1 MKEVAFI
8 LVGIFFGVMFSLIFI
23 STKQTSDD
31 MKIKS
36 YREYLRGYSEGL
48 DYAVDVLSKD
58 DSLQIK
64 SSKKFGK
71 IMVNKA
77 TKDVFLI
84 SGEDTFIT
92 SRFPDGNVGCGQ
104 KHTDHLYKTKK

>member
-1 MKEVAFI
+1 MKAVKFI
-8 LVGIFFGVMFSLIFI
+8 LVGIALGVIVSFIFI
-23 STKQTSDD
+23 SIEKASDD

-36 YREYLRGYSEGL
+36 YREYLRGYSEGM
-48 DYAVDVLSKD
+48 DHVVDVLSKD
-58 DSLQIK
+58 DSLQIT

-71 IMVNKA
+71 ITVNNA

-92 SRFPDGNVGCGQ
+92 SRFPDGNVGCGP